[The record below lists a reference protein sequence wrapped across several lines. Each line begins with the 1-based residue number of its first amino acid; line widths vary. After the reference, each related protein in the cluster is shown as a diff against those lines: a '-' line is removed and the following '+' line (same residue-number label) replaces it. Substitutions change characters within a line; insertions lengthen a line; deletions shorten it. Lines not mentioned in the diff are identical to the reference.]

1 MDNNINKK
9 ELFKKV
15 EGRLHHYKF
24 LSAEIKN
31 LELDIESRENEIFG
45 CKAVG
50 YDEKVSPT
58 YAFNSTVENEIIKKE
73 RDIARLKKLKK
84 DKEIEKK
91 KIENAL
97 TCLDIREEHFFKL
110 FYNSRMKNS
119 MVYISLEM
127 NSDRKTCRCV
137 RERLVYKIMDMLY
150 PRIKENELP
159 LFTN

>member
-1 MDNNINKK
+1 
-9 ELFKKV
+9 
-15 EGRLHHYKF
+15 
-24 LSAEIKN
+24 AEIKN

-73 RDIARLKKLKK
+73 RDITRLKKLKK

-97 TCLDIREEHFFKL
+97 TCLDIREEH
-110 FYNSRMKNS
+110 
-119 MVYISLEM
+119 
-127 NSDRKTCRCV
+127 
-137 RERLVYKIMDMLY
+137 
-150 PRIKENELP
+150 
-159 LFTN
+159 

>member
-73 RDIARLKKLKK
+73 RDITRLKKLKK

-119 MVYISLEM
+119 MVYISLEAFIQDYY
-127 NSDRKTCRCV
+127 NINRSVKV
-137 RERLVYKIMDMLY
+137 WIIIL
-150 PRIKENELP
+150 IKKNYLKK
-159 LFTN
+159 

>member
-58 YAFNSTVENEIIKKE
+58 YAFNSSVENEIIKKE
-73 RDIARLKKLKK
+73 RDITRLKKLKK
-84 DKEIEKK
+84 DKEI
-91 KIENAL
+91 
-97 TCLDIREEHFFKL
+97 
-110 FYNSRMKNS
+110 
-119 MVYISLEM
+119 
-127 NSDRKTCRCV
+127 
-137 RERLVYKIMDMLY
+137 
-150 PRIKENELP
+150 
-159 LFTN
+159 

>member
-24 LSAEIKN
+24 LNAEIKN
-31 LELDIESRENEIFG
+31 LELDIESKENEIFG
-45 CKAVG
+45 CKAIG
-50 YDEKVSPT
+50 YGEKVSPT
-58 YAFNSTVENEIIKKE
+58 YAFNSSVEDEVIKKE
-73 RDIARLKKLKK
+73 RDISRLKKIKK

-110 FYNSRMKNS
+110 FYDSKTKNS
-119 MVYISLEM
+119 MVYISLKM
-127 NSDRKTCRCV
+127 NLDEKTCRCT
-137 RERLVYKIMDMLY
+137 RNLLVYKIMDMLY
-150 PRIKENELP
+150 PKLRESELP
-159 LFTN
+159 LFKN